1 VAILTKEEQEQNLA
15 RSGVRMAQKVDMTLD
30 EITEFGNPESMM
42 KIVQSVANYKQM
54 VSQQI
59 TLIND
64 SLSAA
69 IPFTRENLY
78 LFCALSGNGKS
89 TVAANI
95 SWPLWK
101 QKKKI
106 LVISN
111 EEPEQDVLFRIAA
124 LELEADFNEYKKGR
138 MAPEQISKCVHL
150 CRDIA
155 QYVKVLDVS
164 WREGGSTKIEWVQA
178 ALDKIIGQGFSA
190 VLIDYYQLIKD
201 SVNDKTRSR
210 YDVLNDFRIWL
221 GRYIKKCEIPVC
233 MFVQLYSLGK
243 KGGVKDIDARIKE
256 CSAVVEPATV
266 IIEIV
271 PNVEDKTSD
280 FLIHKDRFG
289 NQGWKITCPYHKGRF
304 LEELSEQELATR
316 KATMARA
323 KAEKDLESFM
333 DKANDDEQ
341 FSGADYI
348 SGQKI

>member
-1 VAILTKEEQEQNLA
+1 MAILTKEEQEHNLA
-15 RSGVRMAQKVDMTLD
+15 KAGIRVAPKVDMSLD
-30 EITEFGNPESMM
+30 EITSFGNQESML
-42 KIVQSVANYKQM
+42 KIVQSVANYKKM
-54 VSQQI
+54 VSEQI

-124 LELEADFNEYKKGR
+124 LELEYDFNEYKKGR
-138 MAPEQISKCVHL
+138 MPPEQISQCVHL
-150 CRDIA
+150 CREIA

-164 WREGGSTKIEWVQA
+164 WREGGTTKIEWVQA

-201 SVNDKTRSR
+201 SVNDKTRTR

-266 IIEIV
+266 IVEVV
-271 PNVEDKTSD
+271 PNVEEKTSD

-289 NQGWKITCPYHKGRF
+289 NQGWKITCPYHKGKF
-304 LEELSEQELATR
+304 LEELSEEELAAR
-316 KATMARA
+316 KAAIVRA
-323 KAEKDLESFM
+323 KAEKDLDAFLEENKM
-333 DKANDDEQ
+333 DEQ
-341 FSGADYI
+341 FSGADYKA
-348 SGQKI
+348 GQKR